1 LRTRDFLILSLVV
14 LVVRKSALAGCIS
27 VFLVYGNDFD
37 VLWRLFGTVLLTFH
51 GVFVLVGAVDTDLN
65 ICFV

>member
-1 LRTRDFLILSLVV
+1 MV